1 MDKLDIKR
9 VTVYLLIAFGFSW
22 TIALIIYLNGG
33 LANSRPVAP
42 GSLIT
47 WAVPLLVLYMLGPA
61 LANIGARLA
70 TGEGKHNL
78 WLRPKLR
85 QGWKYWLIPW
95 LLTPLFVLAGGVL
108 FFLIF
113 PGFLNMNAVVGSE
126 IPGLPALD
134 LDLPG
139 WALALVLI
147 AGAALTA
154 PIISALPILGEE
166 FGWRAYLQPK
176 LLPLGQRKMYLL
188 VGIIWGAWHW
198 PVIWMGFN
206 YPGYPLLG
214 SLAMLWFTF
223 VVGTFLGWATLR
235 GGSVWPAVI
244 GHGSLNGVAN
254 IWLLFIVGKP
264 NPLLGPL
271 AVGVIGSIGF
281 TLATLL
287 IMWKAQD

>member
-1 MDKLDIKR
+1 MDKLDIRR

-22 TIALIIYLNGG
+22 TIALVIYLSGG
-33 LANSRPVAP
+33 LAESRPVVP
-42 GSLIT
+42 GSVIT

-61 LANIGARLA
+61 LGNIGARLV
-70 TGEGKHNL
+70 TGEGRQDL
-78 WLRPKLR
+78 WLRPKLK

-95 LLTPLFVLAGGVL
+95 LLTPLFVLAGGLL

-113 PGFLNMNAVVGSE
+113 PHYLNMSAVGGS
-126 IPGLPALD
+126 
-134 LDLPG
+134 DLPG
-139 WALALVLI
+139 MPDVAMPGWLFALVLT

-154 PIISALPILGEE
+154 PILNALPILGEE

-176 LLPLGQRKMYLL
+176 LLPLGERKMYLL

-198 PVIWMGFN
+198 PVIWMGYN

-223 VVGTFLGWATLR
+223 VIGTFFGWATLR
-235 GGSVWPAVI
+235 AGSVWPAVI

-254 IWLLFIVGKP
+254 IWLLFMVGKP
-264 NPLLGPL
+264 NPLIGP
-271 AVGVIGSIGF
+271 AVVGLIGSAFFAI
-281 TLATLL
+281 TTLL
-287 IMWKAQD
+287 IMWKAED